1 MNTNQSSSAFR
12 RLVTAM
18 AVFTLFA
25 LAASVANAQQPG
37 HQARMA
43 EHAEHMVSNLRQELN
58 LTAAQV
64 ELFEKSIASG
74 PQPGAL
80 WSLAAELEPTLTD
93 AQKALLFTRPE
104 RDGQRP
110 QRGGQRPD
118 FDVMHEAE
126 QQARDRV
133 LGLSDQQSRQLDDIH
148 EQRRAEREQ
157 AHEQMMEQMR
167 RNLGGRPEPG
177 ELPNE
182 MAAIL
187 TPDQQEIVKVFHALR
202 GRLHGSRG
210 GRGQHGFRGGFGD
223 DGPRRGR

>member
-43 EHAEHMVSNLRQELN
+43 EHAEDMVSNLRQELN

-93 AQKALLFTRPE
+93 AQKVLLFTRPE
-104 RDGQRP
+104 RLQRDGRHD
-110 QRGGQRPD
+110 R
-118 FDVMHEAE
+118 AE
-126 QQARDRV
+126 RHDAERQARDNA
-133 LGLSDQQSRQLDDIH
+133 LGLSDQQSRQMDDLH
-148 EQRRAEREQ
+148 ERHEAERERT
-157 AHEQMMEQMR
+157 HEQMR
-167 RNLGGRPEPG
+167 RSMGERPEPG
-177 ELPNE
+177 EMPADV
-182 MAAIL
+182 AAIL
-187 TPDQQEIVKVFHALR
+187 TPGQREIVEVFHALR
-202 GRLHGSRG
+202 GRMHGPPMRG
-210 GRGQHGFRGGFGD
+210 GRGAHGIGDGGR
-223 DGPRRGR
+223 RRGR